1 MPLWSHCLALL
12 GAAILAVS
20 PALTPAHAQQEAR
33 QETGVFDLELNN
45 TEAVEGGCRLTF
57 VARNGTGTALEQT
70 SYDVAVFDDTGAV
83 SDRLILEFGRLAP
96 DKTRVVQ
103 FLLSRGCGQVSRLLL
118 NGSEECVTSDGAES
132 RICMD
137 ALQGSS
143 RTEIEFGT

>member
-1 MPLWSHCLALL
+1 MPLRSPCLALSS
-12 GAAILAVS
+12 AAILAVS
-20 PALTPAHAQQEAR
+20 LALTPAHAQQEAQ
-33 QETGVFDLELNN
+33 QEDGVFDLELNN
-45 TEAVEGGCRLTF
+45 TEAVDGGCRLTF

-118 NGSEECVTSDGAES
+118 NGAEECVTSDGADA